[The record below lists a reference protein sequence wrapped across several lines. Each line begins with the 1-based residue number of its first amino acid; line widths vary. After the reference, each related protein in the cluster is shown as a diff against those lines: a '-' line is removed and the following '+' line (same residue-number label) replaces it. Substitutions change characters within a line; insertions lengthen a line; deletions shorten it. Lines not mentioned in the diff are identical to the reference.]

1 MEELFAEE
9 HVESGLENALDE
21 DQNLVLKRY
30 CSQGDE
36 LWVEKYRPKTID
48 DIIEQ
53 EEIVKVLRNTL
64 ETGDLPHLLIHGPP
78 GTGKTSTILALAY
91 QLFGP
96 NKFRDRVI
104 ELNASDDRGINIV
117 RTNIVKF
124 AKLSV
129 GSKDPNYPCPDFKLV
144 ILDEADAMTPEAQ
157 AALRKIIE
165 KTSGITRFCFTCNYI
180 QQILDPISS
189 RCMKFRFKPLDP
201 ESIVTRLKQIAN
213 LENLEIS
220 EDCIRTIVKSSEGD
234 ARRSIMCL
242 QYLKYF
248 ISYKGVIVPSD
259 VVEIMGGIDKKHFS
273 NAWKIC
279 TNGTILEV
287 RNLAHYIHNR
297 LGSPLSAVIIYLRD
311 QIVHSNLSN
320 KQKSLMAIEL
330 AKADKKLA
338 EGANEYI
345 QLLNV
350 LLSINRYANSD
361 V

>member
-1 MEELFAEE
+1 MEDLFDGDYINNEYND
-9 HVESGLENALDE
+9 EN
-21 DQNLVLKRY
+21 NIIYKRY
-30 CSQGDE
+30 RNNGDE

-48 DIIEQ
+48 DIIDQ
-53 EEIVKVLRNTL
+53 EEIVKVLRTTL
-64 ETGDLPHLLIHGPP
+64 ETGELPHLLIYGPP

-96 NKFRDRVI
+96 VKFHDRVI

-117 RTNIVKF
+117 RNNIVTF
-124 AKLSV
+124 AKLAV
-129 GSKDPNYPCPDFKLV
+129 GSRDPNYPCPNFKLI

-157 AALRKIIE
+157 AALRKIME

-189 RCMKFRFKPLDP
+189 RCMKFRFKPLDT
-201 ESIVTRLKQIAN
+201 SAIILRLKEIAK
-213 LENLEIS
+213 LENLVVKDE
-220 EDCIRTIVKSSEGD
+220 CIETIVKLSEGD

-248 ISYKGVIVPSD
+248 VDFKKDVNSD
-259 VVEIMGGIDKKHFS
+259 DVTEMMGGINNKLFS
-273 NAWKIC
+273 NVWSQC
-279 TNGTILEV
+279 VNGTVLDV
-287 RNLAHYIHNR
+287 RNLTKYIHER

-311 QIVHSNLSN
+311 AVIYSKLND
-320 KQKSLMAIEL
+320 KQKAKIALEL
-330 AKADKKLA
+330 AIADKRLS

-350 LLSINRYANSD
+350 LLSINRYANEK
-361 V
+361 

>member
-1 MEELFAEE
+1 MEDLFA
-9 HVESGLENALDE
+9 GENVTNNQYNDE
-21 DQNLVLKRY
+21 DNLLSKRY
-30 CSQGDE
+30 GKDGDE
-36 LWVEKYRPKTID
+36 LWVEKYRPKKID

-53 EEIVKVLRNTL
+53 EEIIKVLRNTL
-64 ETGDLPHLLIHGPP
+64 ETGELPHLLIHGPP

-96 NKFRDRVI
+96 NKFQDRVV

-117 RTNIVKF
+117 RKNIVTF
-124 AKLSV
+124 AKLAV
-129 GSKDPNYPCPDFKLV
+129 GSKDPDYPCPDFKLI

-157 AALRKIIE
+157 AALRKIME

-201 ESIVTRLKQIAN
+201 EAIVKRLK
-213 LENLEIS
+213 EIS
-220 EDCIRTIVKSSEGD
+220 KLEKLHVSDECIRTIVTLSEGD

-242 QYLKYF
+242 QHLKYF
-248 ISYKGVIVPSD
+248 VEFKGEVFPCDVI
-259 VVEIMGGIDKKHFS
+259 EIMGGINTKLFS
-273 NAWKIC
+273 NVWKQCI
-279 TNGTILEV
+279 NGTVLDV
-287 RNLAHYIHNR
+287 RNLTSFIHDR

-311 QIVHSNLSN
+311 SVIYSNLKD
-320 KQKSLMAIEL
+320 KQKAKIAIEL
-330 AKADKKLA
+330 ALSDKRLA

-350 LLSINRYANSD
+350 LLSINKYANEKC
-361 V
+361 